1 MNILPVKSIIPY
13 VFSSR
18 SLVSAKNIGVRYQIG
33 SKREDIQSRIFNTI
47 LKIKNNRDFWALKDV
62 SFDCY
67 PGDILGIVGFNGAG
81 KTTLCRVISGLL
93 RPDVGRI
100 RVEGKVSALLSLGTG
115 FNYALSGRDNIF
127 LNGLMLGFSEKYIKD
142 LFHEIL
148 DFSGLKDFIDEPLK
162 NYSSGMKS
170 RLAFSIA
177 ASIEPEVLIL
187 DEALSTGD
195 LEFSEK
201 AGKKLQRI
209 IEQSKIVIIVT
220 HEMSFVE
227 KYCTR
232 GLWIDDGQV
241 KANGLSNDIVR
252 VYKKYAQ
259 EKHKKKSSINLCK
272 TVHKSGKNTVVSA
285 KNIGIRF
292 SLFAD
297 KGLGTVTS
305 NHNAKIWNKNKR
317 DFWPLR
323 DVSFTVKEGDVVGV
337 IGRNGAGKTT
347 LCRLLTGILK
357 PDNGDIFIAGQTT
370 ALLTLGAGFNI
381 QLTGSDNVYLNGM
394 MLGITKKELKTIYS
408 DIVEFSG
415 LHRFMHQPVKNYSSG
430 MRSRLGFSIAAMI
443 KPDVF
448 IIDEVLSAG
457 DISFYEKASAK
468 IQELIE
474 TAKAV
479 IVVTHNINFIETV
492 CTRALWLDNGIIK
505 YDGKPE
511 EVVEIYR
518 QSIKY

>member
-1 MNILPVKSIIPY
+1 MNIFSVKSIIPN
-13 VFSSR
+13 VASAR
-18 SLVSAKNIGVRYQIG
+18 SLVKAENLGVRYQLG

-47 LKIKNNRDFWALKDV
+47 LKRQNNKDLWALRDV
-62 SFDCY
+62 SFECS

-93 RPDVGRI
+93 RPDIGRI
-100 RVEGKVSALLSLGTG
+100 KVEGKVSALLSLGTG
-115 FNYALSGRDNIF
+115 FNFALSGKENIF

-142 LFHEIL
+142 LYHDIL
-148 DFSGLKDFIDEPLK
+148 EFSGLEDFIDEPLK

-177 ASIEPEVLIL
+177 ASIKPEVLIL

-195 LEFSEK
+195 LEFSKK
-201 AGKKLQRI
+201 AGKKLQGI
-209 IEQSKIVIIVT
+209 IGQSKIVIVVT

-232 GLWIDDGQV
+232 GLWIDGGQV
-241 KANGLSNDIVR
+241 KANGFPNEIVS

-259 EKHKKKSSINLCK
+259 DKHKNRRSINLCK
-272 TVHKSGKNTVVSA
+272 TEYKSGKSAVVNA
-285 KNIGIRF
+285 KNLGIRF
-292 SLFAD
+292 SLIAD
-297 KGLGTVTS
+297 KGLGTSTANV
-305 NHNAKIWNKNKR
+305 NAKIWDRNKR
-317 DFWPLR
+317 DFWPLK
-323 DVSFTVKEGDVVGV
+323 DVNFTVNEGDVVGV

-357 PDNGDIFIAGQTT
+357 PDCGDIFIDGQTT

-381 QLTGSDNVYLNGM
+381 QLTGCDNVYLNGM
-394 MLGITKKELKTIYS
+394 MLGITKKEIKNIYA

-415 LHRFMHQPVKNYSSG
+415 LRKFIHQPVKNYSSG

-479 IVVTHNINFIETV
+479 IVVTHNMNFIKTV
-492 CTRALWLDNGIIK
+492 CTRVLWLDNGIIK
-505 YDGKPE
+505 YDGKPN
-511 EVVEIYR
+511 EVVKMY
-518 QSIKY
+518 SHTIKP